1 MWLYVLNCFQQFVVN
16 QENFESKSQNNYFLQ
31 YTLVY
36 KIFSS
41 WLLHYI
47 NKSGIMVGKEKHT
60 LTLTPS
66 SPSKKSSRACLSSA
80 LDRSFICWIWCL
92 AVAKTD
98 STFSQ
103 FYFYIKAQW
112 LSIFFHWN
120 TQVSKYDL
128 KYHQICHLLRWP
140 FFTCEFELREART
153 AEFFGG
159 EEFPHS
165 LHRHGVIHNIQWLSL
180 NVQSAIKKILI
191 M

>member
-1 MWLYVLNCFQQFVVN
+1 MKTSAVGLYITSIN
-16 QENFESKSQNNYFLQ
+16 QE
-31 YTLVY
+31 
-36 KIFSS
+36 S
-41 WLLHYI
+41 WL
-47 NKSGIMVGKEKHT
+47 EKKNTHIKPYG
-60 LTLTPS
+60 TLTPS

-98 STFSQ
+98 STFLQ
-103 FYFYIKAQW
+103 FYFYIKTQW
-112 LSIFFHWN
+112 LSIFLHWN

-153 AEFFGG
+153 AEFLGG

-165 LHRHGVIHNIQWLSL
+165 LHRHGVVHYI
-180 NVQSAIKKILI
+180 
-191 M
+191 